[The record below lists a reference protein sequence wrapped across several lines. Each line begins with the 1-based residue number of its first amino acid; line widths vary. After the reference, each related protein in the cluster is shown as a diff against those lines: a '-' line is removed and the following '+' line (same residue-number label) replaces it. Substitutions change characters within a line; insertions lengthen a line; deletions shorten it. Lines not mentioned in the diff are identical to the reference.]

1 MEQTKKSIE
10 GIGEVIFIHNPRSTN
25 IRISLRPGSPVRI
38 SAPPYTEEN
47 LMLNFL
53 KEKKEWI
60 NFQQQKIEQKT
71 ILFLPGTNFKTRSH
85 RLVILHNSPKQRVEA
100 MIGQNEIRILIPNCR
115 IIESNSVQLFI
126 KKVII
131 ETLRKEAKAYLPLLI
146 RNLASQYGFHYN
158 QIAIKNLRSKW
169 GSCSGSNNLNFN
181 LHLMRLP
188 DPLIRYVVLHELAHT
203 VEKNHGPKFWK
214 LLDNILGNAHETDSM
229 MRKYHVEFVY

>member
-1 MEQTKKSIE
+1 MEQTKKSIK
-10 GIGEVIFIHNPRSTN
+10 GIGEVIFVHNPRSTN

-53 KEKKEWI
+53 EEKKEWI
-60 NFQQQKIEQKT
+60 NSQQQKIEQKT
-71 ILFLPGTNFKTRSH
+71 ILFLPGTNFKTHSH
-85 RLVILHNSPKQRVEA
+85 HLVILHNSSKQRVEA
-100 MIGQNEIRILIPNCR
+100 MIGQNEIRILVPTCR
-115 IIESNSVQLFI
+115 NIESNSVQLFI

-131 ETLRKEAKAYLPLLI
+131 ETLRKEAKIYLPQLI
-146 RNLASQYGFHYN
+146 RNLANQYGFHYN

-203 VEKNHGPKFWK
+203 VVKNHGPKFWK
-214 LLDNILGNAHETDSM
+214 LLDSMLGNAHATDSLM
-229 MRKYHVEFVY
+229 KKYHVEFVY